1 MAFIIPHKSDLI
13 VDGQIIRQ
21 QLIENFKAIEQEE
34 SQLRDDLNDETDE
47 RKSADIDERNARI
60 NGDGNLQNQI
70 NSIIQR
76 LDKNE
81 KNIADLQTRM
91 KTTEERTDRLEK
103 IIFGE
108 QYINE
113 TERIPI
119 DDSMRP
125 ISDEEINDVKV
136 INDDKSDVILHPS
149 DDEPI
154 VEVN

>member
-1 MAFIIPHKSDLI
+1 MDSGLDLDFEI
-13 VDGQIIRQ
+13 DWRTRRE
-21 QLIENFKAIEQEE
+21 QLIKDFKLIAHEC
-34 SQLRDDLNDETDE
+34 SQLRNDLNDETDA
-47 RKSADIDERNARI
+47 RKSADSDERNARI
-60 NGDGNLQNQI
+60 NADNRLQSQI
-70 NSIIQR
+70 DTIIQR
-76 LDKNE
+76 LDTNE

-125 ISDEEINDVKV
+125 ISDEEINDAKV

>member
-1 MAFIIPHKSDLI
+1 MSKLEIPHKDDLATNSKLP
-13 VDGQIIRQ
+13 GM
-21 QLIENFKAIEQEE
+21 LTENFKAIEQEE
-34 SQLRDDLNDETDE
+34 SQLRNDLNDETDA
-47 RKSADIDERNARI
+47 RKSADSDERNARI
-60 NGDGNLQNQI
+60 NADNRLQSQI
-70 NSIIQR
+70 DAIIQR
-76 LDKNE
+76 LDTNE
-81 KNIADLQTRM
+81 KSIADLQTRM

-125 ISDEEINDVKV
+125 ISDEEINDIKV

>member
-1 MAFIIPHKSDLI
+1 MDSDLDLNFTI
-13 VDGQIIRQ
+13 DWRTRRE
-21 QLIENFKAIEQEE
+21 QLIKDFKLIAHEY
-34 SQLRDDLNDETDE
+34 SQLRDDLDDETNA
-47 RKSADIDERNARI
+47 RISADGTERNERI
-60 NGDGNLQNQI
+60 NGDDHLQNQI

-76 LDKNE
+76 LDTNE
-81 KNIADLQTRM
+81 KNIADLRTRM